1 MVESIIRELELR
13 KDYLNGQ
20 PLQSIYFGG
29 GTPSLLDEG
38 DLIEIFNKIFQL
50 HEVVDD
56 AEITLEAN
64 PDDLTADKLRILAD
78 SPINRLS
85 IGIQSFTDED
95 LQFMNRAH
103 DAQEAAVCIKNAQ
116 DAGFNNLT
124 IDLIYGTPTLSN
136 AQWRENLQT
145 IFDYNIPH
153 ISCYCLTVEPQTAL
167 AHFVEKGK
175 AQPVDE
181 DQAAAQF
188 EILMM
193 MMRKRGYDHYE
204 ISNFAK
210 PGHYARH
217 NSSYWLGEKYLGI
230 GPAAHSFNGA
240 SRQWN
245 VSNNAQYIKAIAD
258 DRVPCEQEHLSR
270 EQRYNEYVMTS
281 LRTIWGA
288 SLDKVNS
295 YGISFKRHFLMM
307 INPFL
312 DNGTVTRRDDTF
324 YLTDEGR
331 LLADNIAAELF
342 K

>member
-1 MVESIIRELELR
+1 MVESIVRELELQ

-29 GTPSLLDEG
+29 GTPSLLEER
-38 DLIEIFNKIFQL
+38 DLVEIFNKIFQL
-50 HEVVDD
+50 HEVTDD

-64 PDDLTADKLRILAD
+64 PDDLTADKLRILSQ

-85 IGIQSFTDED
+85 IGIQSFTDAD

-103 DAQEAAVCIKNAQ
+103 NAKEAAVCIKNAQ
-116 DAGFNNLT
+116 EAGFQNLT
-124 IDLIYGTPTLSN
+124 IDLIYGTPTLTN
-136 AQWRENLQT
+136 DQWRQNLQT

-167 AHFVEKGK
+167 ANFVEKGK
-175 AQPVDE
+175 VKPVDE
-181 DQAAAQF
+181 DQAAEQF
-188 EILMM
+188 EILMA
-193 MMRKRGYDHYE
+193 MMRERGYDHYE

-210 PGHYARH
+210 PGHYAHH

-245 VSNNAQYIKAIAD
+245 VSNNAHYIKAITD
-258 DRVPCEQEHLSR
+258 NKIPCEQEHLSR

-295 YGISFKRHFLMM
+295 YGIAFKRHFLMM

-312 DNGTVTRRDDTF
+312 DNGTVTRKDDTF

-331 LLADNIAAELF
+331 LLADNISVELF